1 MKQGTFS
8 LVFVFFVIGSCCSI
22 WADDETKPLVL
33 KKAGPDR
40 KLPERLFGGS
50 AEALIE
56 HLIDDPRKV
65 AALKNLD
72 LAFVRFPG
80 GSQSNFYNWRT
91 GLLDMTATPRSSAY
105 MRFWADIAPK
115 IRRGFPGGVKIGEYA
130 KFADK
135 IGAEVVLVPNLET
148 SSISEQVAWFKQ
160 IKDAGIVPR
169 YVELGNEFWIAMGFD
184 PDSLRRWP
192 DAPTSMRTMKQ
203 YCDAIRPY
211 LAPDARVAV
220 QSAASAFWLRGNPV
234 RPAGKRLR
242 QWDLDL
248 KPADWFDAVTIHP
261 YPRMDTIMGERGAPT
276 GWHEPEQAMKMFR
289 ALLAHL
295 DQGTDHIIED
305 VCQRLPGKEIWV
317 TEWNTR
323 GADYQIKDEPTPA
336 MHLQLASRMTF
347 ALLRHREV
355 TMSLFFTL
363 NFLRH
368 GPAGGAFDL
377 DGQGGYR
384 PRPHILALR
393 WFHEAA
399 NGGATYQR
407 FVETGAPRLLG
418 GGVLDEGYYA
428 VEAGLF
434 RKPKTVTF
442 IIQNCSPENRVFRLP
457 KPVSD
462 KAPTKVETLA
472 GLDLTA
478 PSATLT
484 PTSQAIEADGAVRVP
499 AYSLTRIVWR

>member
-1 MKQGTFS
+1 
-8 LVFVFFVIGSCCSI
+8 L
-22 WADDETKPLVL
+22 
-33 KKAGPDR
+33 
-40 KLPERLFGGS
+40 GGS
-50 AEALIE
+50 AESLIE
-56 HLIDDPRKV
+56 HLIDDPHKV
-65 AALKNLD
+65 ASLKDLD

-115 IRRGFPGGVKIGEYA
+115 IRRGFPDGMKIGEYA

-160 IKDAGIVPR
+160 MKDAGIVPH
-169 YVELGNEFWIAMGFD
+169 YIELGNEFWIAMGFD

-192 DAPTSMRTMKQ
+192 DATTSMQTMKQ
-203 YCDAIRPY
+203 YCAALRPY
-211 LAPDARVAV
+211 LPSDARVAV
-220 QSAASAFWLRGNPV
+220 QSSASAFWLRGNPV

-248 KPADWFDAVTIHP
+248 RPADWFDAVTIHP
-261 YPRMDTIMGERGAPT
+261 YPRMDTIMGQSGASS

-295 DQGTDHIIED
+295 DQGTDHVIDD
-305 VCQRLPGKEIWV
+305 VRQRLPGKEIWV

-336 MHLQLASRMTF
+336 MHVQLVSRMTF
-347 ALLRHREV
+347 ALLRHREI

-363 NFLRH
+363 NFLQQ
-368 GPAGGAFDL
+368 GPAGGVFDF
-377 DGQGGYR
+377 DGRGGFR
-384 PRPHILALR
+384 PRPHILALH

-407 FVETGAPRLLG
+407 FLESGGQRLPG
-418 GGVLDEGYYA
+418 GGALNEGYYP

-434 RKPKTVTF
+434 RKPKTATL
-442 IIQNCSPENRVFRLP
+442 IIQNCAPEDRLLRLP
-457 KPVSD
+457 KSVSE
-462 KAPTKVETLA
+462 KVPANVETLA
-472 GLDLTA
+472 GPELTA
-478 PSATLT
+478 TSAGLA
-484 PTSQAIEADGAVRVP
+484 PKSLSVEADGAFRVP
-499 AYSLTRIVWR
+499 AYSLTRIAWR